1 MRVRPLLDR
10 GSLAEPCLP
19 PLEDPPLP
27 QYGPIPSGRQAG
39 DVLPHG
45 RGTLASLGR
54 AGRGVAGGAYG
65 GGRLSRPK
73 KMLPL
78 LGQEPREP
86 EVQKQPEAALGEA
99 DGCVD
104 DCCSGAEETL
114 EAPAETPRTRQP
126 ASISETPEGGASLG
140 PVERTVVRVEGMD
153 CASCAATVEKR
164 VGQLPGVYRAV
175 VNFAAGRLDAE
186 HEPGLALE
194 EIEKAVRDAGYEVQR
209 AQEVERPPFWRTPRA
224 ISVSASALL
233 FAFGLALGLAGGPEV
248 ASVGAYL
255 AAIVV
260 GGVPIFRAALA
271 GLRARHMDMNVLM
284 SAATIGAV
292 GIGEWAEAASVVV
305 LFAAGNAL
313 QVYAIDRTRGAVRT
327 LARLAPDEVLVRRGG
342 YENLVGAGE
351 VAVGETVIVR
361 PGERLALDGEVV
373 EGRTTVDESP
383 VTGESTPVEKGPGD
397 AVYSGSLNGGG
408 GVVVRVL
415 REASDSTLQRIA
427 RLVEEA
433 QATKAPAE
441 QFVDRFSRLYT
452 PIVVAAAIVLAVVP
466 PLLGGEFGTW
476 FYRALALLIIACP
489 CALVISTPVTV
500 VSGIGAASRRGI
512 LVKGGAALEA
522 AGRLK
527 ALAFDKTG
535 TLTEGRPVVSRVVA
549 LDGHDEAGAVR
560 LAAALER
567 RSEHPLAHAILAT
580 AERYGASGIPP
591 VINFRSVAGRGAEGE
606 VEGRRYAIGS
616 PRLFA
621 EVGISLDGAKAVL
634 EEAEREGET
643 PVVLGDKNGPIAV
656 FGLADATRSEARATL
671 ESLRSVGVNE
681 LVMLTGDAEGPARRT
696 AEILGVG
703 YRAQLLPEQ
712 KVERVRE
719 LVAEYGSVGMVG
731 DGVNDAPALA
741 ASSVGFAMGAA
752 GTDVALETADV
763 ALMQDDLPKLA
774 EAVRLSRSAER
785 IIKQNVVVSL
795 LIKGLFVLLAPFGL
809 VALWLA
815 VLADMGTS
823 IAVTLNGLRLFRR
836 GRA

>member
-1 MRVRPLLDR
+1 
-10 GSLAEPCLP
+10 
-19 PLEDPPLP
+19 
-27 QYGPIPSGRQAG
+27 
-39 DVLPHG
+39 
-45 RGTLASLGR
+45 
-54 AGRGVAGGAYG
+54 
-65 GGRLSRPK
+65 
-73 KMLPL
+73 
-78 LGQEPREP
+78 
-86 EVQKQPEAALGEA
+86 
-99 DGCVD
+99 
-104 DCCSGAEETL
+104 
-114 EAPAETPRTRQP
+114 
-126 ASISETPEGGASLG
+126 
-140 PVERTVVRVEGMD
+140 
-153 CASCAATVEKR
+153 
-164 VGQLPGVYRAV
+164 
-175 VNFAAGRLDAE
+175 
-186 HEPGLALE
+186 
-194 EIEKAVRDAGYEVQR
+194 
-209 AQEVERPPFWRTPRA
+209 
-224 ISVSASALL
+224 
-233 FAFGLALGLAGGPEV
+233 
-248 ASVGAYL
+248 
-255 AAIVV
+255 
-260 GGVPIFRAALA
+260 
-271 GLRARHMDMNVLM
+271 M

-313 QVYAIDRTRGAVRT
+313 QVYAIDRTRGAVRA
-327 LARLAPDEVLVRRGG
+327 LARLAPDEVLVRRGDS
-342 YENLVGAGE
+342 ERLVGAGE
-351 VAVGETVIVR
+351 VAVGEIVIVR

-397 AVYSGSLNGGG
+397 PVYSGSLNGGG
-408 GVVVRVL
+408 GVLVRVL
-415 REASDSTLQRIA
+415 RGASDSTLQRIA

-452 PIVVAAAIVLAVVP
+452 PIVVAAAVVLAVVP

-535 TLTEGRPVVSRVVA
+535 TLTEGRPVVSRVVP
-549 LDGHDEAGAVR
+549 LNGRGETDVLR

-567 RSEHPLAHAILAT
+567 RSEHPLAHAILSA
-580 AERYGASGIPP
+580 ADGADLPP
-591 VINFRSVAGRGAEGE
+591 VASFRSVAGRGAEGK
-606 VEGRRYAIGS
+606 VGGNGYLIGS

-621 EVGISLDGAKAVL
+621 ERGIALDGATEALAAV
-634 EEAEREGET
+634 ERAGET
-643 PVVLGDKNGPIAV
+643 PVILGSEEVILAV
-656 FGLADATRSEARATL
+656 FGIADAVRPDAGATL
-671 ESLRSVGVNE
+671 ESLREAGVGE
-681 LVMLTGDAEGPARRT
+681 LVMLTGDAEAPARRI
-696 AEILGVG
+696 AEELGVG
-703 YRAQLLPEQ
+703 YRARLLPEQ
-712 KVERVRE
+712 KVQVVRDLLSE
-719 LVAEYGSVGMVG
+719 HGNVGMVG

-774 EAVRLSRSAER
+774 EAVRLSRSAEG
-785 IIKQNVVVSL
+785 IIKQNVGASI

-823 IAVTLNGLRLFRR
+823 IAVTLNGLRLFRAKGGSR
-836 GRA
+836 DRA

>member
-1 MRVRPLLDR
+1 
-10 GSLAEPCLP
+10 
-19 PLEDPPLP
+19 
-27 QYGPIPSGRQAG
+27 
-39 DVLPHG
+39 
-45 RGTLASLGR
+45 
-54 AGRGVAGGAYG
+54 
-65 GGRLSRPK
+65 
-73 KMLPL
+73 MLPR

-86 EVQKQPEAALGEA
+86 EVQKQPEAAFGEA
-99 DGCVD
+99 DDGCVD

-114 EAPAETPRTRQP
+114 EAPAATPRSREV
-126 ASISETPEGGASLG
+126 ASISETPEGRASLG
-140 PVERTVVRVEGMD
+140 HLERTVVRVEGMD

-164 VGQLPGVYRAV
+164 VGQLPGVHRAV
-175 VNFAAGRLDAE
+175 VTFAAGRLDAE

-194 EIEKAVRDAGYEVQR
+194 EIERAVRDAGYGVER

-224 ISVSASALL
+224 ISVLASALL
-233 FAFGLALGLAGGPEV
+233 LVLGLALSVAGASEV
-248 ASVGAYL
+248 ASVGTYL

-271 GLRARHMDMNVLM
+271 GLRTRHMDMNVLM

-292 GIGEWAEAASVVV
+292 GIGEWAEAAFVVV

-313 QVYAIDRTRGAVRT
+313 QVYAIDRTRGAVRA
-327 LARLAPDEVLVRRGG
+327 LARLAPDEVLVRRGDS
-342 YENLVGAGE
+342 ERLVGAGE
-351 VAVGETVIVR
+351 VAVGETVNVR
-361 PGERLALDGEVV
+361 PGERLALDGEVI

-441 QFVDRFSRLYT
+441 QFVERFSRLYT
-452 PIVVAAAIVLAVVP
+452 PIVVAVAVILAVVP
-466 PLLGGEFGTW
+466 PVLGGEFGTW

-535 TLTEGRPVVSRVVA
+535 TLTEGRPVVSRVVP
-549 LDGHDEAGAVR
+549 LDGRDEAEVLQ

-567 RSEHPLAHAILAT
+567 RSEHPLAHAILSA
-580 AERYGASGIPP
+580 ANGVDLPP
-591 VINFRSVAGRGAEGE
+591 VAGFRSLAGRGAEGK
-606 VEGRRYAIGS
+606 VGGKGYLIGS
-616 PRLFA
+616 PRLY
-621 EVGISLDGAKAVL
+621 
-634 EEAEREGET
+634 AERGLVLGGATEALEAVERAGET
-643 PVVLGDKNGPIAV
+643 PVILGSEESILAV
-656 FGLADATRSEARATL
+656 FGIADAVRPDSRTTL
-671 ESLRSVGVNE
+671 ESLREAGVGE
-681 LVMLTGDAEGPARRT
+681 LVMLTGDAEAPARRI
-696 AEILGVG
+696 AEDLGIS

-712 KVERVRE
+712 KVQAVRN
-719 LVAEYGSVGMVG
+719 LVSEHGDVGMVG

-774 EAVRLSRSAER
+774 EAVRLSRSAEGF
-785 IIKQNVVVSL
+785 IKQNVAVSI

-823 IAVTLNGLRLFRR
+823 IAVTLNGLRLFREGTR
-836 GRA
+836 

>member
-1 MRVRPLLDR
+1 M
-10 GSLAEPCLP
+10 
-19 PLEDPPLP
+19 
-27 QYGPIPSGRQAG
+27 
-39 DVLPHG
+39 
-45 RGTLASLGR
+45 
-54 AGRGVAGGAYG
+54 
-65 GGRLSRPK
+65 SRPK
-73 KMLPL
+73 KMLPVF
-78 LGQEPREP
+78 GQASP
-86 EVQKQPEAALGEA
+86 ESAAPQETAPQEQDTCCGPGEDRCEA
-99 DGCVD
+99 DLVAATPKTREERPAAP
-104 DCCSGAEETL
+104 SGLSL
-114 EAPAETPRTRQP
+114 EGLA
-126 ASISETPEGGASLG
+126 
-140 PVERTVVRVEGMD
+140 RTVVRVEGMD

-164 VGQLPGVYRAV
+164 VGQLPGMRRAV

-186 HEPGLALE
+186 HEPGLAIE
-194 EIEKAVRDAGYEVQR
+194 EIEKAVRDAGYGVR
-209 AQEVERPPFWRTPRA
+209 SAQEVERSPFWRTPRA

-233 FAFGLALGLAGGPEV
+233 FALGLVLGLAGAPEV

-313 QVYAIDRTRGAVRT
+313 QVYAIDRTRGAVRA
-327 LARLAPDEVLVRRGG
+327 LARLAPDEVLVRRGDS
-342 YENLVGAGE
+342 ERLVGAGE
-351 VAVGETVIVR
+351 VAVGEIVIVR

-397 AVYSGSLNGGG
+397 PVYSGSLNGGG
-408 GVVVRVL
+408 GVLVRVL
-415 REASDSTLQRIA
+415 RGASDSTLQRIA

-452 PIVVAAAIVLAVVP
+452 PIVVAAAVVLAVVP

-535 TLTEGRPVVSRVVA
+535 TLTEGRPVVSRVVP
-549 LDGHDEAGAVR
+549 LNGRGETEVLR

-567 RSEHPLAHAILAT
+567 RSEHPLAHAILSA
-580 AERYGASGIPP
+580 AGGADLPRVAS
-591 VINFRSVAGRGAEGE
+591 FRSVAGRGAEGK
-606 VEGRRYAIGS
+606 VERNGYLIGS

-621 EVGISLDGAKAVL
+621 ERGISLDGATEALAAV
-634 EEAEREGET
+634 ERAGET
-643 PVVLGDKNGPIAV
+643 PVILGSEEVILAV
-656 FGLADATRSEARATL
+656 FGIADAVRPDARATL
-671 ESLRSVGVNE
+671 ESLREAGVGE
-681 LVMLTGDAEGPARRT
+681 LVMLTGDAEAPARRI
-696 AEILGVG
+696 AEELGVG
-703 YRAQLLPEQ
+703 YRARLLPEQ
-712 KVERVRE
+712 KVQAVRE
-719 LVAEYGSVGMVG
+719 LVSKYGDVGMVG

-774 EAVRLSRSAER
+774 EAVRLSRSAEG
-785 IIKQNVVVSL
+785 IIKQNVAASI

-823 IAVTLNGLRLFRR
+823 IAVTLNGLRLFRAKGGSR

>member
-1 MRVRPLLDR
+1 MVGNGPQVPAAPQEAPTEEHDACC
-10 GSLAEPCLP
+10 GSG
-19 PLEDPPLP
+19 EDCCE
-27 QYGPIPSGRQAG
+27 S
-39 DVLPHG
+39 
-45 RGTLASLGR
+45 
-54 AGRGVAGGAYG
+54 
-65 GGRLSRPK
+65 
-73 KMLPL
+73 
-78 LGQEPREP
+78 
-86 EVQKQPEAALGEA
+86 EA
-99 DGCVD
+99 DLIAV
-104 DCCSGAEETL
+104 TPKTR
-114 EAPAETPRTRQP
+114 EANPEKPS
-126 ASISETPEGGASLG
+126 SISLEGL
-140 PVERTVVRVEGMD
+140 ERTVVRVEGMD

-164 VGQLPGVYRAV
+164 VGQLPGVHRAV

-186 HEPGLALE
+186 HDPGLALE
-194 EIEKAVRDAGYEVQR
+194 EIEKAVRDAGYGVEST
-209 AQEVERPPFWRTPRA
+209 QEVERSPFWRTPRA
-224 ISVSASALL
+224 ISVFASAML
-233 FAFGLALGLAGGPEV
+233 FILGLALDLAGAPEG

-260 GGVPIFRAALA
+260 GGVPIFRAAIA

-292 GIGEWAEAASVVV
+292 GIGQWAEAASVVV

-313 QVYAIDRTRGAVRT
+313 QVYAIDRTRGAVRA

-342 YENLVGAGE
+342 SESLVAAAE
-351 VAVGETVIVR
+351 VAAGETVVVR

-408 GVVVRVL
+408 GVLVRVL
-415 REASDSTLQRIA
+415 REAIDSTLQRIA

-452 PIVVAAAIVLAVVP
+452 PIVVAAAVVLAVVP

-535 TLTEGRPVVSRVVA
+535 TLTEGRPVVSRVVP
-549 LDGHDEAGAVR
+549 LDGYDEAEVLR

-567 RSEHPLAHAILAT
+567 RSEHPLAHAILT
-580 AERYGASGIPP
+580 AADGASLPQITE
-591 VINFRSVAGRGAEGE
+591 FRSVSGRGAEGVVNGE
-606 VEGRRYAIGS
+606 RYLIGS

-621 EVGISLDGAKAVL
+621 EREISLDGAAEALEAVG
-634 EEAEREGET
+634 REGET
-643 PVVLGDKNGPIAV
+643 PVVLGSEEAPVAV
-656 FGLADATRSEARATL
+656 IGIADAVRPDARATL
-671 ESLRSVGVNE
+671 ESLREAGVGE
-681 LVMLTGDAEGPARRT
+681 LVMLTGDAEAPARKI
-696 AEILGVG
+696 AKELGVS

-712 KVERVRE
+712 KVEAVRY
-719 LVAEYGSVGMVG
+719 LVSKHGDVGMVG

-763 ALMQDDLPKLA
+763 ALMQDDLSKLA
-774 EAVRLSRSAER
+774 EAVRLSRSAEG
-785 IIKQNVVVSL
+785 IIKQNVVVSIA
-795 LIKGLFVLLAPFGL
+795 IKGLFVLLAPFGL

-836 GRA
+836 GDE

>member
-1 MRVRPLLDR
+1 V
-10 GSLAEPCLP
+10 
-19 PLEDPPLP
+19 
-27 QYGPIPSGRQAG
+27 
-39 DVLPHG
+39 
-45 RGTLASLGR
+45 
-54 AGRGVAGGAYG
+54 
-65 GGRLSRPK
+65 SRPK
-73 KMLPL
+73 KMLPVV
-78 LGQEPREP
+78 GQASPGSPAPQETPTE
-86 EVQKQPEAALGEA
+86 
-99 DGCVD
+99 DHD
-104 DCCSGAEETL
+104 DCCGPGEECCEAETGPAAVTPVTRKANP
-114 EAPAETPRTRQP
+114 EAPEDIPL
-126 ASISETPEGGASLG
+126 EDLK
-140 PVERTVVRVEGMD
+140 RTVVRVAGMD
-153 CASCAATVEKR
+153 CASCAATVERR
-164 VGQLPGVYRAV
+164 VGQLPGVQRAV

-186 HEPGLALE
+186 HVPGLPLE
-194 EIEKAVRDAGYEVQR
+194 EIEKAVRNAGYGVER
-209 AQEVERPPFWRTPRA
+209 AQEVDKPPFWRTPRA
-224 ISVSASALL
+224 ISVFASALL
-233 FAFGLALGLAGGPEV
+233 FALGLVLGLAGAPEL
-248 ASVGAYL
+248 ARVGAYL

-260 GGVPIFRAALA
+260 GGVPIFRAALV

-284 SAATIGAV
+284 SAATVGAV

-313 QVYAIDRTRGAVRT
+313 QVYAIDRTRGAVRA

-342 YENLVGAGE
+342 SESLVGASE
-351 VAVGETVIVR
+351 VAVGETVVVR
-361 PGERLALDGEVV
+361 PGERLALDGEVI
-373 EGRTTVDESP
+373 EGHTTVDESP

-408 GVVVRVL
+408 GVLVRVL
-415 REASDSTLQRIA
+415 HEVSDSTLQRIA

-433 QATKAPAE
+433 QATKAPSE
-441 QFVDRFSRLYT
+441 QFVDRFSRFYT
-452 PIVVAAAIVLAVVP
+452 PLVVAVAVVLAVVP

-535 TLTEGRPVVSRVVA
+535 TLTEGRPVVSHVVA
-549 LDGHDEAGAVR
+549 LEGRNEAEVLR

-567 RSEHPLAHAILAT
+567 RSEHPLAHAILT
-580 AERYGASGIPP
+580 AADGAGLPQVSD
-591 VINFRSVAGRGAEGE
+591 FRSVAGRGAEG
-606 VEGRRYAIGS
+606 VVDGSRYLIGS

-621 EVGISLDGAKAVL
+621 ERGIALDGATEALEAV
-634 EEAEREGET
+634 ESAGET
-643 PVVLGDKNGPIAV
+643 PVILGSEEGPIAV
-656 FGLADATRSEARATL
+656 IGIADAVRPDARTTL
-671 ESLRSVGVNE
+671 ESLREAGVGE
-681 LVMLTGDAEGPARRT
+681 LVMLTGDAEAPARRI
-696 AEILGVG
+696 AQELGVG
-703 YRAQLLPEQ
+703 YRARLLPDQ
-712 KVERVRE
+712 KVEAVRE
-719 LVAEYGSVGMVG
+719 LVHKHGDAGMVG

-774 EAVRLSRSAER
+774 EAVHLSRSAEG
-785 IIKQNVVVSL
+785 IIRQNVAVSI

-823 IAVTLNGLRLFRR
+823 IAVTLNGLRLFRAKGRSR

>member
-1 MRVRPLLDR
+1 L
-10 GSLAEPCLP
+10 
-19 PLEDPPLP
+19 
-27 QYGPIPSGRQAG
+27 SG
-39 DVLPHG
+39 
-45 RGTLASLGR
+45 
-54 AGRGVAGGAYG
+54 
-65 GGRLSRPK
+65 PK
-73 KMLPL
+73 KMLPR

-86 EVQKQPEAALGEA
+86 EVQKQPEAAFGEA
-99 DGCVD
+99 DDGCVD

-114 EAPAETPRTRQP
+114 EAPAATPRSREV
-126 ASISETPEGGASLG
+126 ASISETPEGRASLG
-140 PVERTVVRVEGMD
+140 HLERTVVRVEGMD

-164 VGQLPGVYRAV
+164 VGQLPGVHRAV
-175 VNFAAGRLDAE
+175 VTFAIGRLDAE

-194 EIEKAVRDAGYEVQR
+194 EIERAVRDAGYGVER

-224 ISVSASALL
+224 ISVLASALL
-233 FAFGLALGLAGGPEV
+233 LVLGLALSVAGASEV
-248 ASVGAYL
+248 ASVGTYL

-271 GLRARHMDMNVLM
+271 GLRTRHMDMNVLM

-292 GIGEWAEAASVVV
+292 GIGEWAEAAFVVV

-313 QVYAIDRTRGAVRT
+313 QVYAIDRTRGAVRA
-327 LARLAPDEVLVRRGG
+327 LARLAPDEVLVRRGDS
-342 YENLVGAGE
+342 ERLVGAGE
-351 VAVGETVIVR
+351 VAVGETVNVR
-361 PGERLALDGEVV
+361 PGERLALDGEVI

-452 PIVVAAAIVLAVVP
+452 PIVVAVAVILAVVP
-466 PLLGGEFGTW
+466 PVLGGEFGTW

-535 TLTEGRPVVSRVVA
+535 TLTEGRPVVSRVVP
-549 LDGHDEAGAVR
+549 LDGRDEAEVLQ

-567 RSEHPLAHAILAT
+567 RSEHPLAHAILSA
-580 AERYGASGIPP
+580 ANGVDLPP
-591 VINFRSVAGRGAEGE
+591 VAGFRSLAGRGAEGK
-606 VEGRRYAIGS
+606 VGGKGYLIGS
-616 PRLFA
+616 PRLY
-621 EVGISLDGAKAVL
+621 
-634 EEAEREGET
+634 AERGLVLGGATEALEAVERAGET
-643 PVVLGDKNGPIAV
+643 PVILGSEESILAV
-656 FGLADATRSEARATL
+656 FGIADAVRPDSRTTL
-671 ESLRSVGVNE
+671 ESLREAGVGE
-681 LVMLTGDAEGPARRT
+681 LVMLTGDAEAPARRI
-696 AEILGVG
+696 AEDLGIS

-712 KVERVRE
+712 KVQAVRN
-719 LVAEYGSVGMVG
+719 LVSEHGDVGMVG

-774 EAVRLSRSAER
+774 EAVRLSRSAEGF
-785 IIKQNVVVSL
+785 IKQNVAVSI

-823 IAVTLNGLRLFRR
+823 IAVTLNGLRLFREGTR
-836 GRA
+836 